1 MKATHFC
8 GNVYPGYTKSYNS
21 TRKRSAFHD
30 GRGKEC
36 VKDGGKKDGYRTW
49 TIAFLKERHKCQLT
63 LERMFNPG
71 KIQIKST
78 LFSLGL
84 KLKEIC
90 FPECWDERCVHERW
104 IAFFFF

>member
-1 MKATHFC
+1 
-8 GNVYPGYTKSYNS
+8 
-21 TRKRSAFHD
+21 
-30 GRGKEC
+30 
-36 VKDGGKKDGYRTW
+36 
-49 TIAFLKERHKCQLT
+49 
-63 LERMFNPG
+63 MFNPG

-104 IAFFFF
+104 IAFFFFLMTIFFFFKEIQFEGM